1 MRKELRGFEILNGYE
16 DKAQLPT
23 IGTGLSAGHDFYLP
37 ESVIINPG
45 ETVLVPTGV
54 TAWMQDDEVLE
65 LHIRSSLAVKRKIR
79 LGNSVGIIDADY
91 YGKNIGAYLENFGYE
106 VVVLEKG
113 ERVMQGIFH
122 KYLRSV
128 NSEVLQAER
137 TGGYGSTGKN

>member
-1 MRKELRGFEILNGYE
+1 MKKELRGFEILNGYE

-37 ESVIINPG
+37 DSVIINPG
-45 ETVLVPTGV
+45 ETVLVPTGI

-91 YGKNIGAYLENFGYE
+91 YGNNIGAYLENFGNE
-106 VVVLEKG
+106 VVVLDKG
-113 ERVMQGIFH
+113 ERVMQGIFY

-128 NSEVLQAER
+128 NSEVLQSER

>member
-1 MRKELRGFEILNGYE
+1 MNKELRGFEILNGYE

-37 ESVIINPG
+37 EEVVINPG
-45 ETVLVPTGV
+45 ETVIVPTGI

-65 LHIRSSLAVKRKIR
+65 LHIRSSLAIKRKIR

-91 YGKNIGAYLENFGYE
+91 YGNNIGAYLENFGNE

-113 ERVMQGIFH
+113 ERVMQGIFY
-122 KYLRSV
+122 KYLRSS

>member
-1 MRKELRGFEILNGYE
+1 MKKELRGFEILNGYE

-37 ESVIINPG
+37 DPVIINPG
-45 ETVLVPTGV
+45 ETVLVPTGI

-91 YGKNIGAYLENFGYE
+91 YGKNIGAYLENFGSE
-106 VVVLEKG
+106 VVVLDKG
-113 ERVMQGIFH
+113 ERVMQGIFY

-128 NSEVLQAER
+128 NSEVLQSER

>member
-1 MRKELRGFEILNGYE
+1 MKKELRGFEILNGYE

-37 ESVIINPG
+37 DTVIINPG
-45 ETVLVPTGV
+45 ETVLVPTGI

-65 LHIRSSLAVKRKIR
+65 LHIRSSLSVKRKIR

-91 YGKNIGAYLENFGYE
+91 YGKNIGAYLENFGSE
-106 VVVLEKG
+106 VVVIDKG
-113 ERVMQGIFH
+113 ERVMQGIFY

-128 NSEVLQAER
+128 NSEVLQSER

>member
-1 MRKELRGFEILNGYE
+1 MKKELRGFEILNGYE

-45 ETVLVPTGV
+45 ETVLVPTGI

-65 LHIRSSLAVKRKIR
+65 LHIRSSLSVKRKIR

-91 YGKNIGAYLENFGYE
+91 YGNNIGAYLENFGNE
-106 VVVLEKG
+106 VVVLDKG
-113 ERVMQGIFH
+113 ERIMQGIFY

-128 NSEVLQAER
+128 NSEVLQSER

>member
-1 MRKELRGFEILNGYE
+1 MKKELRGFEILNGYE

-37 ESVIINPG
+37 DTVIINPG
-45 ETVLVPTGV
+45 ETVLVPTGI

-65 LHIRSSLAVKRKIR
+65 LHIRSSLSVKRKIR

-91 YGKNIGAYLENFGYE
+91 YGKNIGAYLENFGSE
-106 VVVLEKG
+106 VVVLDKG
-113 ERVMQGIFH
+113 ERVMQGIFY

-128 NSEVLQAER
+128 NSEVLQSER

>member
-1 MRKELRGFEILNGYE
+1 MKKELRGFEILNGYE

>member
-1 MRKELRGFEILNGYE
+1 MKKELRGFEILSGYE

-37 ESVIINPG
+37 DSVIINPG
-45 ETVLVPTGV
+45 ETVLVPTGI

-91 YGKNIGAYLENFGYE
+91 YGKNIGAYLENFGNE
-106 VVVLEKG
+106 VVVLDKG
-113 ERVMQGIFH
+113 ERVMQGIFY
-122 KYLRSV
+122 KYLRSS

>member
-1 MRKELRGFEILNGYE
+1 MKKELRGFEILNGYE

-45 ETVLVPTGV
+45 ETVLVPTGI

-65 LHIRSSLAVKRKIR
+65 LHIRSSLAVKLKIR

-91 YGKNIGAYLENFGYE
+91 YGNNIGAYLENFGNE
-106 VVVLEKG
+106 VVVLDKG
-113 ERVMQGIFH
+113 ERVMQGIFY
-122 KYLRSV
+122 KYLRSA

>member
-1 MRKELRGFEILNGYE
+1 MKKELRGFEILNGYE

-45 ETVLVPTGV
+45 ETVLVPTGI

-91 YGKNIGAYLENFGYE
+91 YGKNIGAYLENFGNE
-106 VVVLEKG
+106 VVVLDKG
-113 ERVMQGIFH
+113 ERVMQGIFY
-122 KYLRSV
+122 KYLRSA
-128 NSEVLQAER
+128 NSEVLKAER

>member
-1 MRKELRGFEILNGYE
+1 MNKELRGFEILNGYE

-37 ESVIINPG
+37 ERVVINPG
-45 ETVLVPTGV
+45 ETVLVPTGI

-91 YGKNIGAYLENFGYE
+91 YGNNIGAYLENFGNE
-106 VVVLEKG
+106 TVVLEKG

-122 KYLRSV
+122 KYLRSS
-128 NSEVLQAER
+128 NSKVLKDER